1 MALFASISPLSIS
14 TTQIPRP
21 LNFKGRL
28 FCPLATL
35 RPPSPE
41 SPPPT
46 PPVSSKNHH
55 PSKPLVESSRPPPD
69 SGFNY
74 ALANTPANRVV
85 QFIRS
90 TESNIERLLGQID
103 SKVISNEGNSAC
115 MLYIIKSNSALLFMS
130 IIIKQA
136 IFDFRFL
143 ALLAVVG
150 SLAGSLLCFLNG
162 CVYIIDAYKVYWTSC
177 VKGIHT
183 GKMVLRL
190 VEAIDVYL
198 AGTVM
203 LIFGMGL
210 YGLFICNAPPDAPA
224 SDDRALKGSS
234 LFGMFAL
241 KERPKWMKIS
251 SLDELKT
258 KVGHVIVMILLVK
271 MFERSKMVT
280 IATGVDLLSYSVCI
294 FLSSASLYILSN
306 LHKSE

>member
-1 MALFASISPLSIS
+1 MRF
-14 TTQIPRP
+14 
-21 LNFKGRL
+21 
-28 FCPLATL
+28 
-35 RPPSPE
+35 
-41 SPPPT
+41 
-46 PPVSSKNHH
+46 V
-55 PSKPLVESSRPPPD
+55 
-69 SGFNY
+69 
-74 ALANTPANRVV
+74 
-85 QFIRS
+85 RS
-90 TESNIERLLGQID
+90 TESNIER
-103 SKVISNEGNSAC
+103 V
-115 MLYIIKSNSALLFMS
+115 
-130 IIIKQA
+130 

-143 ALLAVVG
+143 ALLAIGG

-162 CVYIIDAYKVYWTSC
+162 CVYIFDAYRVYWSSC

-183 GKMVLRL
+183 GQMVLRL

-210 YGLFICNAPPDAPA
+210 YGLFISNVPPDVP
-224 SDDRALKGSS
+224 SQVDRALKGSS

-280 IATGVDLLSYSVCI
+280 IATGIDLLSYSVCI
-294 FLSSASLYILSN
+294 FLSSASLYILHN
-306 LHKSE
+306 LHKSD

>member
-1 MALFASISPLSIS
+1 MGFQNPPISRVPNFPKINPLKSSPMALSTSISAPTLAFSLTQLSHCPS
-14 TTQIPRP
+14 PR
-21 LNFKGRL
+21 RS
-28 FCPLATL
+28 AL
-35 RPPSPE
+35 RPIASLSTPHSGSSASPAE
-41 SPPPT
+41 K
-46 PPVSSKNHH
+46 KNVISHR
-55 PSKPLVESSRPPPD
+55 KVGAADDGEKYVVVESKGGGGAVARI
-69 SGFNY
+69 
-74 ALANTPANRVV
+74 AQAA
-85 QFIRS
+85 
-90 TESNIERLLGQID
+90 ESSIEKI
-103 SKVISNEGNSAC
+103 
-115 MLYIIKSNSALLFMS
+115 
-130 IIIKQA
+130 

-143 ALLAVVG
+143 ALLAIGG

-162 CVYIIDAYKVYWTSC
+162 CVYIVDAYKVYWTTC

-183 GKMVLRL
+183 GQMVLRL

-210 YGLFICNAPPDAPA
+210 YGLFISNNPPGLPA
-224 SDDRALKGSS
+224 SVDRALKGSS

-280 IATGVDLLSYSVCI
+280 ITTGLDLLSYSVCI
-294 FLSSASLYILSN
+294 FLSSASLYILHN
-306 LHKSE
+306 LHRPEDGEDS

>member
-1 MALFASISPLSIS
+1 MALFTSISTSPLSIP
-14 TTQIPRP
+14 IPIHRP
-21 LNFKGRL
+21 ITNPRRL
-28 FCPLATL
+28 LCPFATL
-35 RPPSPE
+35 SSSSSPE
-41 SPPPT
+41 SAPAPASARIHD
-46 PPVSSKNHH
+46 SSKN
-55 PSKPLVESSRPPPD
+55 PSTPFVESSRPHD
-69 SGFNY
+69 SSFNY
-74 ALANTPANRVV
+74 AIANPTGGNPFVRFV
-85 QFIRS
+85 RS
-90 TESNIERLLGQID
+90 TESNIER
-103 SKVISNEGNSAC
+103 V
-115 MLYIIKSNSALLFMS
+115 
-130 IIIKQA
+130 

-143 ALLAVVG
+143 ALLAIGG

-162 CVYIIDAYKVYWTSC
+162 CVYIFDAYRVYWSSC

-183 GKMVLRL
+183 GQMVLRL

-210 YGLFICNAPPDAPA
+210 YGLFISNVPPDVP
-224 SDDRALKGSS
+224 SQVDRALKGSS

-280 IATGVDLLSYSVCI
+280 IATGIDLLSYSVCI
-294 FLSSASLYILSN
+294 FLSSASLYILHN
-306 LHKSE
+306 LHKSD

>member
-1 MALFASISPLSIS
+1 MAVSFASVFSHPLSIS
-14 TTQIPRP
+14 ILTRRP
-21 LNFKGRL
+21 LTCTFHRRHYCSPT
-28 FCPLATL
+28 FATL
-35 RPPSPE
+35 SSSSSSDPSSS
-41 SPPPT
+41 SPA
-46 PPVSSKNHH
+46 VAASSSENILSSKTQQ
-55 PSKPLVESSRPPPD
+55 PKPFIESSRPHDP
-69 SGFNY
+69 SSFNY
-74 ALANTPANRVV
+74 AVANPNGNPFLGFA
-85 QFIRS
+85 RS
-90 TESNIERLLGQID
+90 TESNIE
-103 SKVISNEGNSAC
+103 KT
-115 MLYIIKSNSALLFMS
+115 
-130 IIIKQA
+130 

-143 ALLAVVG
+143 ALLAVGG

-162 CVYIIDAYKVYWTSC
+162 CVYIVDAYKVYWTCC

-210 YGLFICNAPPDAPA
+210 YGLFISNVNPEVPA
-224 SDDRALKGSS
+224 GVDRALKGSS

-280 IATGVDLLSYSVCI
+280 IATGTDLLSYSVCI
-294 FLSSASLYILSN
+294 FLSSASLYILHH
-306 LHKSE
+306 LHKPE

>member
-21 LNFKGRL
+21 LNFKRRL

-41 SPPPT
+41 SPPP

-55 PSKPLVESSRPPPD
+55 PSKPLVESSRPPSD

-74 ALANTPANRVV
+74 ALANPPANRVV

-90 TESNIERLLGQID
+90 TESNIER
-103 SKVISNEGNSAC
+103 
-115 MLYIIKSNSALLFMS
+115 
-130 IIIKQA
+130 A

-190 VEAIDVYL
+190 VEAIGEMFWFFGSFYMNYPLMSLLTRDLYFYPPRKSHC
-198 AGTVM
+198 ATYDETV
-203 LIFGMGL
+203 LYKGIF
-210 YGLFICNAPPDAPA
+210 
-224 SDDRALKGSS
+224 S
-234 LFGMFAL
+234 L
-241 KERPKWMKIS
+241 
-251 SLDELKT
+251 
-258 KVGHVIVMILLVK
+258 
-271 MFERSKMVT
+271 
-280 IATGVDLLSYSVCI
+280 
-294 FLSSASLYILSN
+294 
-306 LHKSE
+306 